1 MLSKEELE
9 HYSRQIRLDGFGES
23 AQEKLKSAKVL
34 VIGAGALGCP
44 VLQYLTAA
52 GIGKIGIVDGDKI
65 ERNNLHRQILYT
77 ENDLGKRK
85 AEIAKTKLA
94 ALNSNIQITI
104 FSTYLN
110 SENAF
115 EIANE
120 YDIIIDG
127 TDNFPTRY
135 LVNDLCVLT
144 DKVNIHGSIQQFS
157 GQVSVFNAVLKDG
170 GRSPNY
176 RDLFPIPPNP
186 NDVVSCAEGGV
197 IGALPGIIG
206 STMTMECLKIITEI
220 GEPLI
225 GKLFQYNSL
234 THQSQLLNFTFDD
247 ENPLRGNPPKQ
258 TTLIDYQQFCGIKT
272 NKEMKEVTVAELK
285 SMKDNKEDFQLIDV
299 REIHEFKE
307 KNLDGELIPLGE
319 IPQRFAEI
327 SKDKKVVIH
336 CKMGGRSANAINYLQ
351 QTHGYDNLYNLRGG
365 IIAWLME
372 IER

>member
-1 MLSKEELE
+1 
-9 HYSRQIRLDGFGES
+9 
-23 AQEKLKSAKVL
+23 
-34 VIGAGALGCP
+34 
-44 VLQYLTAA
+44 
-52 GIGKIGIVDGDKI
+52 
-65 ERNNLHRQILYT
+65 
-77 ENDLGKRK
+77 
-85 AEIAKTKLA
+85 
-94 ALNSNIQITI
+94 
-104 FSTYLN
+104 
-110 SENAF
+110 
-115 EIANE
+115 
-120 YDIIIDG
+120 
-127 TDNFPTRY
+127 
-135 LVNDLCVLT
+135 
-144 DKVNIHGSIQQFS
+144 
-157 GQVSVFNAVLKDG
+157 
-170 GRSPNY
+170 
-176 RDLFPIPPNP
+176 LFPIPPNP

-206 STMTMECLKIITEI
+206 STMAMECLKIITEI

>member
-170 GRSPNY
+170 SRSPNY